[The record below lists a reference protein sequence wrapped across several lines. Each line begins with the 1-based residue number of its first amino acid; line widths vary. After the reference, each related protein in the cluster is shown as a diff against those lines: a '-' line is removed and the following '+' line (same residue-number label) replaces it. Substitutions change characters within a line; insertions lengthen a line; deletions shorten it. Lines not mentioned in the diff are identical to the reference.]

1 MQISDKRLIYKIY
14 KEPYKSTFKI
24 LNNSKK
30 KWAEDMHSH
39 LSKDIQKANRHMKSS
54 MSLIIREIQI
64 KTTRSYYRTLVRMA
78 IIKKT
83 IKSKCW
89 QGWRKGNSRALLMGM
104 QIGTATTGNYMEVPQ
119 KIKNKTTTQSSKI
132 YF

>member
-1 MQISDKRLIYKIY
+1 
-14 KEPYKSTFKI
+14 
-24 LNNSKK
+24 
-30 KWAEDMHSH
+30 
-39 LSKDIQKANRHMKSS
+39 

-119 KIKNKTTTQSSKI
+119 KIKNKTTI
-132 YF
+132 